1 VTTRYNVCDHGAV
14 GDGRTNDGTAIQ
26 PAIDT
31 CSSHGGGIVLLPYFG
46 AALETVNAQVRMEGD
61 IGGSAFPEVVPA
73 MLNTS
78 PFDQPGDPR

>member
-1 VTTRYNVCDHGAV
+1 MTTR
-14 GDGRTNDGTAIQ
+14 
-26 PAIDT
+26 
-31 CSSHGGGIVLLPYFG
+31 
-46 AALETVNAQVRMEGD
+46 AALERSTRRSGWKA